1 MRGRSVGSYSCLKR
15 QQDTRQIAR
24 TACDGIPST
33 RIIRLSFFVPSS
45 GSPDARDLLENLGW
59 LRILLKAAAVALELD
74 IVMAAG
80 SKGPGPEERRP
91 ETRLL
96 IGFGHARAYSTEATR
111 PHETAVF
118 LFRTPIM
125 NVPFVSSGALSRRHY
140 KLVSDVENAATMQ
153 ASDQFLLA
161 EINHIQRR
169 ARSADLSLVS
179 TPSLVLLP
187 LTHGPFDT
195 EGLERKPD
203 LTITLLFDNF
213 GCFTDACAGFC
224 APSRSHGSRSGRERP

>member
-1 MRGRSVGSYSCLKR
+1 M
-15 QQDTRQIAR
+15 RQIAR

-96 IGFGHARAYSTEATR
+96 IGFGHARAYRSHAPPR
-111 PHETAVF
+111 DGS
-118 LFRTPIM
+118 I
-125 NVPFVSSGALSRRHY
+125 
-140 KLVSDVENAATMQ
+140 LVSHAHHEC
-153 ASDQFLLA
+153 SLRFL
-161 EINHIQRR
+161 RR
-169 ARSADLSLVS
+169 
-179 TPSLVLLP
+179 T
-187 LTHGPFDT
+187 
-195 EGLERKPD
+195 
-203 LTITLLFDNF
+203 
-213 GCFTDACAGFC
+213 
-224 APSRSHGSRSGRERP
+224 